1 MNCPFPKTLSMH
13 TEIIRTFDNYF
24 SANIILNRLQHAGIP
39 CFLKDE
45 YTVTIDPILSNAI
58 GGIKLVVPSDNAEAA
73 RMMLQEFEDD
83 YMRAAVC
90 PKCGA
95 NDILLVPKPG
105 ATNFVTAIIT
115 WLFGSYAVA
124 AENIYQCQKCHYE
137 SATLPLN
144 TAEYN

>member
-1 MNCPFPKTLSMH
+1 MQ

-58 GGIKLVVPSDNAEAA
+58 GGIKLMVPADHADAA
-73 RMMLQEFEDD
+73 RVMLKEFEDD

-90 PKCGA
+90 PHCGM
-95 NDILLVPKPG
+95 NEILLVAKPG
-105 ATNFVTAIIT
+105 PTNYLTAIIT
-115 WLFGSYAVA
+115 WFFGNYAVA
-124 AENIYQCQKCHYE
+124 AENIYQCQNCKYE
-137 SATLPLN
+137 SANLPVN